1 MRISE
6 LLQLQVDCLTQDA
19 RGVHY
24 LRYMQGKVKR
34 ENAVPI
40 SYIPRFSDTIS
51 QHFSTSLAQV
61 AADSS
66 AAERYCWG
74 EMLKRR
80 STVSCGSLSLS

>member
-1 MRISE
+1 MDDLVLILKME
-6 LLQLQVDCLTQDA
+6 LRSAL
-19 RGVHY
+19 
-24 LRYMQGKVKR
+24 
-34 ENAVPI
+34 AVAVLECPSFY